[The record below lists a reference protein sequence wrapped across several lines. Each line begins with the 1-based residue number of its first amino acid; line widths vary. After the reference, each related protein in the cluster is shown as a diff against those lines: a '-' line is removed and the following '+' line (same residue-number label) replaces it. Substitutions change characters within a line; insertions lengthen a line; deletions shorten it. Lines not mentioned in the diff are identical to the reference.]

1 MGEHGKATIPSR
13 IAIVQRTLPH
23 YRFPT
28 FDALLRA
35 AAPGSLLIHGD
46 VRSMRQ
52 PKQTAY
58 AGDVPAGRFAP
69 RPCLRCGPDEPT
81 FLRPPK
87 RASRRRVCAHETGQN
102 IKAVSIISLS
112 GEAIG
117 IVRFPCPHKEFLEE
131 DVSPAI
137 SGDMIEQAQVL
148 IRRDS
153 GSGRRQPATLAGVQ
167 RFARRRP
174 CGQILFGRGNT
185 RPRQC
190 R

>member
-1 MGEHGKATIPSR
+1 MGEHGKVTIRPR
-13 IAIVQRTLPH
+13 TAIVQRPLPH
-23 YRFPT
+23 YRIPT

-35 AAPGSLLIHGD
+35 ATPGSLLIHGD

-52 PKQTAY
+52 HKQTAY
-58 AGDVPAGRFAP
+58 TGDAPAGRFAP
-69 RPCLRCGPDEPT
+69 RPCLRCGPDEPI
-81 FLRPPK
+81 
-87 RASRRRVCAHETGQN
+87 CAHETGQN
-102 IKAVSIISLS
+102 IKEVSIISLS

-117 IVRFPCPHKEFLEE
+117 IVRFPYPHKEFLEE

-174 CGQILFGRGNT
+174 CGQILLGRGNT